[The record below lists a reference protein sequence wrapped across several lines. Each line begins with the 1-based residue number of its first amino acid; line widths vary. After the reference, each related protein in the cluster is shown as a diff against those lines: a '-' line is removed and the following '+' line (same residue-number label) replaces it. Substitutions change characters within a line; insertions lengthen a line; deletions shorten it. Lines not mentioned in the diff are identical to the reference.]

1 MTETAAG
8 VHDFSELDNKNEA
21 PKISQTTILK
31 QNTHKSVLKTK
42 RSLLSDTNRSK
53 IVAKK

>member
-8 VHDFSELDNKNEA
+8 LRDFSELDNQNEA
-21 PKISQTTILK
+21 SKISQTTILK